1 MKGAG
6 LSHRVQTHIAPKNE
20 LPDTDFGVKEVDFV
34 SIDGRERSRVWRR
47 VIVPALDFPNFD
59 FTRMTIFSCIPAF
72 PHSRAPCCPT
82 RDVRRGL
89 LAWYRFLA
97 ATFVACCMIAACPPI
112 QCWSPVR
119 LFLGRRRARE
129 EQRRGHPF

>member
-59 FTRMTIFSCIPAF
+59 FTRMTIFFRIPGRHAA
-72 PHSRAPCCPT
+72 PRATC
-82 RDVRRGL
+82 DVV
-89 LAWYRFLA
+89 FLA
-97 ATFVACCMIAACPPI
+97 ATFVAC
-112 QCWSPVR
+112 
-119 LFLGRRRARE
+119 
-129 EQRRGHPF
+129 